1 MQNELIEKS
10 ENLDLNNQM
19 LQASLRTKDKLIGII
34 SHDIRGPVVMI
45 NSGLNMLEDLD
56 NLDNEN
62 KQIFNELK
70 KRSNSTVSLINNLL
84 IWSRS
89 QTNQIKFSPILLQS
103 EKIHSIFQSIS
114 EIDSNKNLS
123 INLDV
128 IESKLQ
134 EKIDELFPKERYE
147 VSITGKAVV
156 FQKGTKYLLDNLL
169 QSLLLSVF
177 ITALLIAFM
186 FRSIKMI
193 IVALVPNL
201 LPLLMTAG
209 IMGYFNI
216 PLKPSTILVFG
227 IAFGLSVDDTIR
239 FLAEYRQSLT
249 RNNWKIKKSV
259 FATINESG
267 LSMFYTS
274 VVLFS
279 GFSVF
284 MLSSFGGTIALG
296 GLGSITLLFGMLSNL
311 VLLPSLVLTLNK
323 TLANQQEFLEPTIN
337 ILSDEEVGEIDKIES
352 NEFEEEDIEEEK
364 SNDK

>member
-1 MQNELIEKS
+1 VDGLAVGSLDQIDPNAIESITLLKDAASTAIYGNRASAGVVLVKTKRATEKGLQVNYNAFVTQQQATSLPNRVSAIDHMLLSNEAEKNRTGNPAATVFPLTLI
-10 ENLDLNNQM
+10 DRY
-19 LQASLRTKDKLIGII
+19 RTTA
-34 SHDIRGPVVMI
+34 P
-45 NSGLNMLEDLD
+45 N
-56 NLDNEN
+56 
-62 KQIFNELK
+62 
-70 KRSNSTVSLINNLL
+70 
-84 IWSRS
+84 
-89 QTNQIKFSPILLQS
+89 
-103 EKIHSIFQSIS
+103 
-114 EIDSNKNLS
+114 
-123 INLDV
+123 NLDV

-169 QSLLLSVF
+169 QSLLLSIF

-296 GLGSITLLFGMLSNL
+296 GLVSITLLFGMLSNL

-352 NEFEEEDIEEEK
+352 NEFEEEDIEEEN
-364 SNDK
+364 SNEK

>member
-1 MQNELIEKS
+1 MWMKRVSI
-10 ENLDLNNQM
+10 
-19 LQASLRTKDKLIGII
+19 TTFIKDEGI
-34 SHDIRGPVVMI
+34 
-45 NSGLNMLEDLD
+45 N
-56 NLDNEN
+56 
-62 KQIFNELK
+62 
-70 KRSNSTVSLINNLL
+70 
-84 IWSRS
+84 
-89 QTNQIKFSPILLQS
+89 
-103 EKIHSIFQSIS
+103 
-114 EIDSNKNLS
+114 
-123 INLDV
+123 NLDV

-186 FRSIKMI
+186 FRSVKMI

-296 GLGSITLLFGMLSNL
+296 GLVSITLLFGMLSNL

-352 NEFEEEDIEEEK
+352 NEFEEEDNEEEN
-364 SNDK
+364 SNEK